1 MPSPKISAKK
11 KAEVTKLA
19 QELKTAESIVF
30 SDYKGLTVAQ
40 DTEMRAKFREE
51 GVNYRVVKNSLSIRA
66 MQELGIAGVDEI
78 FVGPT
83 AIAYSSED
91 VVLAPRL
98 VRESSEKYKM
108 TSIKGGIIDGE
119 AVSLEDIVAL
129 SYVPTREVLHG
140 QLAFMLLYP
149 LTALAQVT
157 GQIAAKAEEAGV
169 ATVADLLAGT
179 EAVEVTE
186 VGEPAAEEAV
196 EPAAEE
202 AVEEPAETE
211 ESAEA
216 AAEEVAEATE
226 EAAEEELE
234 AKSEEE

>member
-1 MPSPKISAKK
+1 MPSPKILAKK

-83 AIAYSSED
+83 AIAYSSQD

-98 VRESSEKYKM
+98 VRESSEKYKV

-119 AVSLEDIVAL
+119 AVSLEEIVAL
-129 SYVPTREVLHG
+129 SYVPTQEVLHG

-186 VGEPAAEEAV
+186 VD

-202 AVEEPAETE
+202 AVEEPAVTE

>member
-1 MPSPKISAKK
+1 MPSPKILAKK

-19 QELKTAESIVF
+19 QELKKAESIVF

-98 VRESSEKYKM
+98 VRESSEKYKI

-119 AVSLEDIVAL
+119 AVSLEEIVAL
-129 SYVPTREVLHG
+129 SYVPTQEVLHG

-169 ATVADLLAGT
+169 ATVADLLTGT

-186 VGEPAAEEAV
+186 VD

>member
-1 MPSPKISAKK
+1 MPSPKILAKK

-83 AIAYSSED
+83 AIAYSSQD

-98 VRESSEKYKM
+98 VRESSEQYKV

-119 AVSLEDIVAL
+119 AVSLEEIVAL
-129 SYVPTREVLHG
+129 SYVPTQEVLHG

-186 VGEPAAEEAV
+186 VD

-202 AVEEPAETE
+202 AVEEPAVTE

>member
-1 MPSPKISAKK
+1 MPSPKILAKK

>member
-1 MPSPKISAKK
+1 MPSPKILAKK

-186 VGEPAAEEAV
+186 VD

>member
-1 MPSPKISAKK
+1 MPSPKILAKK

-19 QELKTAESIVF
+19 QELKSAESIVF

-66 MQELGIAGVDEI
+66 MQELGIKGVDEI

-83 AIAYSSED
+83 AIAYSTED

-98 VRESSEKYKM
+98 VRESGEKYKM
-108 TSIKGGIIDGE
+108 TSIKGGIIDGK
-119 AVSLEDIVAL
+119 AVSLEEIVAL
-129 SYVPTREVLHG
+129 SYVPTQDVLYG

-157 GQIAAKAEEAGV
+157 GQIATKAEEAGV

-179 EAVEVTE
+179 EAVEVTAAE
-186 VGEPAAEEAV
+186 EPAAEEAV

-202 AVEEPAETE
+202 AVEELAEAD

-216 AAEEVAEATE
+216 AVEEVVEATE
-226 EAAEEELE
+226 EAAEEPE
-234 AKSEEE
+234 AKAEEE